1 MWSWSLNWH
10 DITPQLVIGTCPM
23 RPADVA
29 RIGSGAQVDGIL
41 SVQHDD
47 CLAYWK
53 IDEAAMQ
60 AAGAEA
66 GLRMTRVPIRDFDVE
81 DSRRCLPTAVAAL
94 ADLYCDCERVYV
106 HCTAGLGRAPVTV
119 IAYLVFIE
127 GMRPEAAFEL
137 VKARRPSS
145 VPAWEAFDGCRRDLM
160 ERWNPAI
167 RARARQLAEESGDG
181 NHDQHWDRAAA
192 EVLRE
197 RLLGGMPQR

>member
-23 RPADVA
+23 RPDDVA
-29 RIGSGAQVDGIL
+29 RIRTGAQVDGIL

-60 AAGAEA
+60 DAGQRT
-66 GLRMTRVPIRDFDVE
+66 GMRMARVPIRDFDVE
-81 DSRRCLPTAVAAL
+81 DSRRCLPAAVAAL
-94 ADLYCDCERVYV
+94 ADLYRNCERVYV
-106 HCTAGLGRAPVTV
+106 HCTAGLGRAPVTA
-119 IAYLVFIE
+119 IAYLVLIE
-127 GMRPEAAFEL
+127 GMVPEDAFEL
-137 VKARRPSS
+137 VKARRPGS
-145 VPAWEAFDGCRRDLM
+145 VPAWEAFDGCRRDLI

-167 RARARQLAEESGDG
+167 RARARQLAADSGDA
-181 NHDQHWDRAAA
+181 NPDRHWDRATA

-197 RLLGGMPQR
+197 RLLGEMAQR